1 MATFTYIAK
10 DETGATVNG
19 TIAAESQIEAARAI
33 RREGKFVVRMAQG
46 NSAAALAKSV
56 SPSKDLGGVGK
67 RERYK
72 PDDLIYFT
80 NQLAVMLDT
89 GVSLAEALQT
99 CVNDTNSPAFA
110 RALNAVID
118 EVIGGQQF
126 SATLA
131 KHPRIFPLVYVNL
144 VKASEATGAMG
155 PMLQRLADFLE
166 HQRELSSKIKGAIA
180 YPIFM
185 MFFAC
190 GVTAFLVAF
199 VLPRFGAIY
208 AGREDKLP
216 AITRYLMAFSE
227 VLISYG
233 LYALA
238 VLVAGGVG
246 AYFYM
251 RTPAGA
257 LVFERMRFAVPLI
270 GPLYHKTCLAR
281 SVRTLGTMI
290 QSGVAILE
298 SVQLTA
304 GVSGSRHY
312 HAMWTGVQSK
322 LETGQQLSDALAE
335 RTEIPRPVNKM
346 IGAGERTGRLGLVL
360 ERVANFVETELNTA
374 IKTLTSMLEPAIV
387 IFLGTVVGG
396 LVLALLLP
404 IFTISKA
411 MH

>member
-10 DETGATVNG
+10 DETGATING
-19 TIAAESQIEAARAI
+19 TIAAESQAEATRAI
-33 RREGKFVVRMAQG
+33 RREGKFVIRIGQG
-46 NSAAALAKSV
+46 GAASIAKST
-56 SPSKDLGGVGK
+56 PSAMAGMKIPSA

-72 PDDLIYFT
+72 PEDLIYFT
-80 NQLAVMLDT
+80 NQLAVMMDT
-89 GVSLAEALQT
+89 GVSLAEGLQT

-110 RALNAVID
+110 RALDGVIAD
-118 EVIGGQQF
+118 VTAGQTF
-126 SATLA
+126 SSALT
-131 KHPRIFPLVYVNL
+131 KHPRIFPVVYVNL

-155 PMLQRLADFLE
+155 PMLQRLANFLE
-166 HQRELSSKIKGAIA
+166 HQRELSAKIKGAIA

-190 GVTAFLVAF
+190 GVTAFLLAF
-199 VLPRFGAIY
+199 VLPRFATIY

-216 AITRYLMAFSE
+216 AITRYLMGFSDLL
-227 VLISYG
+227 VSYG

-238 VLVAGGVG
+238 AMVAGGIG
-246 AYFYM
+246 GFLYI
-251 RTPAGA
+251 RTPAGRLA
-257 LVFERMRFAVPLI
+257 LERLRFRLPLL
-270 GPLYHKTCLAR
+270 GPLLHKACLAR

-290 QSGVAILE
+290 QSGVAMLE

-312 HAMWTGVQSK
+312 HAMWTGVHDR
-322 LETGQQLSDALAE
+322 LETGQQLSDALADH
-335 RTEIPRPVNKM
+335 REIPKPVNKM
-346 IGAGERTGRLGLVL
+346 IAAGERSGRLGQVL
-360 ERVANFVETELNTA
+360 ERVANFVEMELNGA

>member
-1 MATFTYIAK
+1 MPTFIYIAK
-10 DETGATVNG
+10 DEAGATVNG
-19 TIAAESQIEAARAI
+19 TIAAESQAEAARAV

-46 NSAAALAKSV
+46 GSAAALAKSAV
-56 SPSKDLGGVGK
+56 PAGAQTSSGR

-89 GVSLAEALQT
+89 GVSLADALQT
-99 CVNDTNSPAFA
+99 CVNDTNSAAFA

-118 EVIGGQQF
+118 DVIGGQPL

-131 KHPRIFPLVYVNL
+131 KHPRIFPVVYVNL
-144 VKASEATGAMG
+144 VKASEATGGMG
-155 PMLQRLADFLE
+155 PILQRLADFLE
-166 HQRELSSKIKGAIA
+166 HQRELSAKIKGAIA

-190 GVTAFLVAF
+190 GVTAFLLAF
-199 VLPRFGAIY
+199 VLPRFSTIY

-216 AITRYLMAFSE
+216 AITRYLMAFSD
-227 VLISYG
+227 VLVSYG

-238 VLVAGGVG
+238 AIVVGGIG
-246 AYFYM
+246 AFLYL

-257 LVFERMRFAVPLI
+257 LALERAKFALPIL
-270 GPLYHKTCLAR
+270 GPLFHKTCLAR

-298 SVQLTA
+298 GVQLTA

-322 LETGQQLSDALAE
+322 LETGQQLSDVLADHK
-335 RTEIPRPVNKM
+335 EIPRPVNKM
-346 IGAGERTGRLGLVL
+346 IAAGERTGRLGLVL
-360 ERVANFVETELNTA
+360 ERVANFVEMELNTA